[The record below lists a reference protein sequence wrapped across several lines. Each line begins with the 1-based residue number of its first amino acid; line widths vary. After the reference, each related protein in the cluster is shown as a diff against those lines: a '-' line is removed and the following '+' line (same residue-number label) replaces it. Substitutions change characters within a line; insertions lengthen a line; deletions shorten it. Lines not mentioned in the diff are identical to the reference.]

1 MDEEKILE
9 EPVPEKNEPEK
20 QPSETKGKKIARIIF
35 LLLGNASLI
44 AGVWQMILFNGVSV
58 AAMVFQLMVPM
69 EGADGGNFIS
79 LNIAMAVGLP
89 ILTILELWFGNWW
102 RRKTTKP
109 KFLWKRKVLTAGLW
123 FALVA
128 IVVLARMRVFSYLW
142 LLAHPSTLY
151 EENYVAVDMD
161 KITAPEEK
169 RNLIYIYME
178 SMEITYADRK
188 SGGIADEN
196 RIPFMTK
203 LASETGEN
211 FSADGKLNGLN
222 PVEGAVWTCGS
233 LVSQTSGVPLIIP
246 IGDNGMWR
254 YKEFLPGLVTIGQVL
269 DHFGYQQ
276 VYLQGSKIEF
286 AGTDR
291 YLESHGNYQIRDY
304 NYYNKNHRLPNDDY
318 YVWWGFEDFRLYEFA
333 KEEILRVAADDVPF
347 AVTMMTIDTHFT
359 GGYVCPYCGNH
370 YKNSYDNVI
379 SCADRQLEEFLNWL
393 SEQDFYENT
402 TVVIVGDH
410 PTMDS
415 MYYRDLAKGKGDY
428 NRKAYTVILNSAVS
442 YTLGKN
448 REYCAVDMFP
458 TTLAAM
464 GFKIEGNRLGLGV
477 NLYSEEETLME
488 RFGLKKLNKELLKHS
503 RYYRK
508 HFIEGK

>member
-9 EPVPEKNEPEK
+9 EPVPEKNETEK

-151 EENYVAVDMD
+151 EENYVTVDMD

-203 LASETGEN
+203 LACETGEN

-233 LVSQTSGVPLIIP
+233 LVSQTSGAPLIIP

-254 YKEFLPGLVTIGQVL
+254 YTRGCWIRSVL
-269 DHFGYQQ
+269 TRN
-276 VYLQGSKIEF
+276 S
-286 AGTDR
+286 
-291 YLESHGNYQIRDY
+291 
-304 NYYNKNHRLPNDDY
+304 
-318 YVWWGFEDFRLYEFA
+318 
-333 KEEILRVAADDVPF
+333 
-347 AVTMMTIDTHFT
+347 T
-359 GGYVCPYCGNH
+359 GVMP
-370 YKNSYDNVI
+370 
-379 SCADRQLEEFLNWL
+379 
-393 SEQDFYENT
+393 
-402 TVVIVGDH
+402 
-410 PTMDS
+410 
-415 MYYRDLAKGKGDY
+415 
-428 NRKAYTVILNSAVS
+428 SAS
-442 YTLGKN
+442 
-448 REYCAVDMFP
+448 
-458 TTLAAM
+458 
-464 GFKIEGNRLGLGV
+464 
-477 NLYSEEETLME
+477 
-488 RFGLKKLNKELLKHS
+488 
-503 RYYRK
+503 YRK
-508 HFIEGK
+508 NWKFYWEYTRRRSSVFWTRLISWRKRPLRNSVSC